1 MNIAMWNDGDQ
12 YEYDFFLDLQDV
24 FHELA
29 KKLGYRSK
37 DMTDP

>member
-1 MNIAMWNDGDQ
+1 MDDHTVDSKSREILSR
-12 YEYDFFLDLQDV
+12 DFFQDV